1 MQLDKEIS
9 AILGI
14 NIDATQEQQEKLIDL
29 VDKCVA
35 LRAVN
40 LMNSALDIDPRTVN
54 SFVSINVICDP
65 SLGDTSLMVTK
76 FDKVYALNVLGM
88 IQGIIGQTYLI
99 KPVSHPLV
107 GINTPTTV
115 SHFEVVQVNTRDTND
130 DN

>member
-14 NIDATQEQQEKLIDL
+14 NFDATQEQKEKLVDL

-40 LMNSALDIDPRTVN
+40 LMNSFLDIDPRTVN
-54 SFVSINVICDP
+54 SFVNINVICDP
-65 SLGDTSLMVTK
+65 SLGDTSLMATK
-76 FDKVYALNVLGM
+76 FDKVYALNVLGV

-99 KPVSHPLV
+99 KPVAHPLV